1 MVVDSGGR
9 HYIFLNILTNSLLF
23 TILKHCWVRN
33 SFLKDSLTYLDNI
46 KEKKHQPYLGYS
58 MRIEKSMMEEVRIVS
73 LDVLV

>member
-1 MVVDSGGR
+1 VVDSGGR

-23 TILKHCWVRN
+23 IIFKHCRVCDC
-33 SFLKDSLTYLDNI
+33 FLKDSLLYLDHI

-58 MRIEKSMMEEVRIVS
+58 MRVKKSMMEEVIVS